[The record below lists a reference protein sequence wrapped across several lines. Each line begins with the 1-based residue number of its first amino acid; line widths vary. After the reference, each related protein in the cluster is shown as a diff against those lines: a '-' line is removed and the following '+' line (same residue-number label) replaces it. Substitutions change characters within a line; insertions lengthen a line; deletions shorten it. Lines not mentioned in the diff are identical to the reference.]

1 MQGKLLVVDDELFVR
16 EMLTDYFTR
25 LNYQIRTAGGGKEAL
40 QLLEI
45 DNFQAALIDL
55 RMPDISGID
64 LTRLIKESVSDLAII
79 LMSGYPTVDT
89 VIDAMRE
96 GVSDFVIKPFRLKEL
111 NNSVSRAIAAQRL
124 REEGK
129 NLRERVAELEATV
142 SRLKVRETGDV
153 LSISRRTF
161 AIEQPIHGEPSGAE
175 EPVLTGAPRH
185 RIREVTLAEPRF
197 REEQSSLRE
206 YAGNKASLMEKT
218 S

>member
-40 QLLEI
+40 QLLGI

-55 RMPDISGID
+55 RMPDIGGID
-64 LTRLIKESVSDLAII
+64 LTRLIKESVNDLAIV

-111 NNSVSRAIAAQRL
+111 NNTISRAIAARRL
-124 REEGK
+124 QEESR
-129 NLRERVAELEATV
+129 NLRERVAELEAAV
-142 SRLKVRETGDV
+142 SRLRARDAGYVRAV
-153 LSISRRTF
+153 SRRRFT
-161 AIEQPIHGEPSGAE
+161 IEPPIHCETSGSE
-175 EPVLTGAPRH
+175 EPILPGTSRH
-185 RIREVTLAEPRF
+185 RIREVTLAESRF
-197 REEQSSLRE
+197 CEEQSPFRE
-206 YAGNKASLMEKT
+206 HAGNKPTLMEKT